1 MIAVLGISPKE
12 AFDLTYRR
20 LYRMFLASQLNDW
33 DQTTMLLSMVQNL
46 TAVVCGVVGVYMRP
60 MSAIDFHPY
69 RLGGNPQPSISSSGG
84 TKLRVDI
91 DTFQTLK
98 DVGSLILKGKRI
110 R

>member
-1 MIAVLGISPKE
+1 MIGVLGISPKE

-46 TAVVCGVVGVYMRP
+46 TATVCGITGVYMRP
-60 MSAIDFHPY
+60 MSAVDFHPY
-69 RLGGNPQPSISSSGG
+69 REGGNPQPNMSSGDG
-84 TKLRVDI
+84 TRVRVELN
-91 DTFQTLK
+91 TFQTLK
-98 DVGSLILKGKRI
+98 DVGDLILKGKRT